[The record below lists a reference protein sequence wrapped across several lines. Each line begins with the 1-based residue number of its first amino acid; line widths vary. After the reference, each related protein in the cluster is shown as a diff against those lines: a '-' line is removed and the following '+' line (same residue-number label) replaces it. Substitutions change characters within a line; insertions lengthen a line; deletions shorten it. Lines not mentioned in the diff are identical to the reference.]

1 MVNVCLHASSLV
13 RRIGELVDR
22 IAKGLGKCIICRLVH
37 DGVLVRIF
45 FFFFFSYSGSKAW
58 GGQCFFCSL
67 EVDSWR

>member
-37 DGVLVRIF
+37 DGVLVRIY
-45 FFFFFSYSGSKAW
+45 FFS
-58 GGQCFFCSL
+58 FFLIREARLGEASAFF
-67 EVDSWR
+67 VA